1 MSHKCIFGLAGF
13 SNSGKTTL
21 ALSLIKVFRKK
32 GYSLGTIKHAHHNFN
47 IDKPGK
53 DSWKHREAGSQE
65 IIVSSSK
72 RIAHIIEHDNDQDTN
87 LSELI
92 SLQKNKDI
100 ILVEGFKKE
109 KIPKI
114 EVWRENEN
122 REIISLYDKNI
133 FAIATD
139 NIENKELKNL
149 EKKILDSQTQMKEIV
164 ANAAIKEVK
173 SDMILGLGSGSTAAL
188 MIKSLADEIR
198 SGKLQNIKG
207 VATSF
212 QSEVL
217 ALELD
222 IPLIDLA
229 SVSQIDLA
237 IDGADEVDPGFQLIK
252 GGGAC
257 HVREKLV
264 ASKANQ
270 LLIVVDETKL
280 VQNLNQS
287 FPLPVE
293 VLPNAW
299 KQVQEVI
306 SEMNG
311 SSSLRMAIKKA
322 GPVVTDQ
329 GNLILDVLF
338 NDGIKN
344 PKDIEMTINNIP
356 GVLENGLFVDL
367 TDKVLV
373 GKIEDNVPVVYSP
386 SRAS

>member
-1 MSHKCIFGLAGF
+1 
-13 SNSGKTTL
+13 
-21 ALSLIKVFRKK
+21 
-32 GYSLGTIKHAHHNFN
+32 
-47 IDKPGK
+47 
-53 DSWKHREAGSQE
+53 
-65 IIVSSSK
+65 
-72 RIAHIIEHDNDQDTN
+72 
-87 LSELI
+87 
-92 SLQKNKDI
+92 
-100 ILVEGFKKE
+100 
-109 KIPKI
+109 
-114 EVWRENEN
+114 
-122 REIISLYDKNI
+122 
-133 FAIATD
+133 
-139 NIENKELKNL
+139 
-149 EKKILDSQTQMKEIV
+149 MKQVV
-164 ANAAIKEVK
+164 ADAAIREVK
-173 SDMILGLGSGSTAAL
+173 SGMILGLGSGSTAAL
-188 MIKSLADEIR
+188 MIKSLSDEIR

-222 IPLIDLA
+222 IPLIELA

-264 ASKANQ
+264 AYKSNK
-270 LLIVVDETKL
+270 LLIVVDNTKL
-280 VQNLNQS
+280 VQNLNRS

-299 KQVQEVI
+299 KQVQEAI

-311 SSSLRMAIKKA
+311 NSTLRMATKKA

-344 PKDIEMTINNIP
+344 PKDIEMKINNIP

-367 TDKVLV
+367 AGKVLV
-373 GKIEDNVPVVYSP
+373 GKIENNTPVVYSP

>member
-1 MSHKCIFGLAGF
+1 
-13 SNSGKTTL
+13 
-21 ALSLIKVFRKK
+21 
-32 GYSLGTIKHAHHNFN
+32 
-47 IDKPGK
+47 
-53 DSWKHREAGSQE
+53 
-65 IIVSSSK
+65 
-72 RIAHIIEHDNDQDTN
+72 
-87 LSELI
+87 
-92 SLQKNKDI
+92 
-100 ILVEGFKKE
+100 
-109 KIPKI
+109 
-114 EVWRENEN
+114 
-122 REIISLYDKNI
+122 
-133 FAIATD
+133 
-139 NIENKELKNL
+139 
-149 EKKILDSQTQMKEIV
+149 MKQIV
-164 ANAAIKEVK
+164 ADAAIKEVK

-188 MIKSLADEIR
+188 MIKSLGNEIR
-198 SGKLQNIKG
+198 SGSLQNIRG

-264 ASKANQ
+264 ASKANK

-299 KQVQEVI
+299 KQVKDVI
-306 SEMNG
+306 LEMNG
-311 SSSLRMAIKKA
+311 TSTLRMATKKA

-338 NDGIKN
+338 NDGIQN
-344 PKDIEMTINNIP
+344 PKEIEMRVNNIP

-373 GKIEDNVPVVYSP
+373 GKVENNKPFVYSP
-386 SRAS
+386 SKIC

>member
-1 MSHKCIFGLAGF
+1 
-13 SNSGKTTL
+13 
-21 ALSLIKVFRKK
+21 
-32 GYSLGTIKHAHHNFN
+32 
-47 IDKPGK
+47 
-53 DSWKHREAGSQE
+53 
-65 IIVSSSK
+65 
-72 RIAHIIEHDNDQDTN
+72 
-87 LSELI
+87 
-92 SLQKNKDI
+92 
-100 ILVEGFKKE
+100 
-109 KIPKI
+109 
-114 EVWRENEN
+114 
-122 REIISLYDKNI
+122 
-133 FAIATD
+133 
-139 NIENKELKNL
+139 
-149 EKKILDSQTQMKEIV
+149 MKQIV
-164 ANAAIKEVK
+164 ADAAIKEVK
-173 SDMILGLGSGSTAAL
+173 SGMILGLGSGSTAAL

-198 SGKLQNIKG
+198 SGKLKNIKG

-217 ALELD
+217 ALELG
-222 IPLIDLA
+222 IPLVDLA

-264 ASKANQ
+264 AHKANH
-270 LLIVVDETKL
+270 LLIVVDESKI

-299 KQVQEVI
+299 KQIQEVL
-306 SEMNG
+306 SKMNG
-311 SSSLRMAIKKA
+311 NSTLRMATKKA

-338 NDGIKN
+338 NEGIKN
-344 PKDIEMTINNIP
+344 PKEIEMRINNIP

-373 GKIEDNVPVVYSP
+373 GKIENDIPIVYSP
-386 SRAS
+386 SKIC

>member
-1 MSHKCIFGLAGF
+1 
-13 SNSGKTTL
+13 
-21 ALSLIKVFRKK
+21 
-32 GYSLGTIKHAHHNFN
+32 
-47 IDKPGK
+47 
-53 DSWKHREAGSQE
+53 
-65 IIVSSSK
+65 
-72 RIAHIIEHDNDQDTN
+72 
-87 LSELI
+87 
-92 SLQKNKDI
+92 
-100 ILVEGFKKE
+100 
-109 KIPKI
+109 
-114 EVWRENEN
+114 
-122 REIISLYDKNI
+122 
-133 FAIATD
+133 
-139 NIENKELKNL
+139 
-149 EKKILDSQTQMKEIV
+149 LDSQTQMKQVV
-164 ANAAIKEVK
+164 ADAAIREVK
-173 SDMILGLGSGSTAAL
+173 SGMILGLGSGSTAAL
-188 MIKSLADEIR
+188 MIKSLANEIR
-198 SGKLQNIKG
+198 SGKLQNIRG

-229 SVSQIDLA
+229 SVSHIDLA

-264 ASKANQ
+264 ASKAKQ

-280 VQNLNQS
+280 VKNLNQS

-293 VLPNAW
+293 ALPNAW

-306 SEMNG
+306 SEMHA
-311 SSSLRMAIKKA
+311 SSSLRMATKKA

-344 PKDIEMTINNIP
+344 PKDIEMKINNIP

-373 GKIEDNVPVVYSP
+373 GKIENNTPVVYSP

>member
-1 MSHKCIFGLAGF
+1 M
-13 SNSGKTTL
+13 
-21 ALSLIKVFRKK
+21 KK
-32 GYSLGTIKHAHHNFN
+32 
-47 IDKPGK
+47 
-53 DSWKHREAGSQE
+53 
-65 IIVSSSK
+65 
-72 RIAHIIEHDNDQDTN
+72 
-87 LSELI
+87 
-92 SLQKNKDI
+92 
-100 ILVEGFKKE
+100 
-109 KIPKI
+109 
-114 EVWRENEN
+114 
-122 REIISLYDKNI
+122 
-133 FAIATD
+133 
-139 NIENKELKNL
+139 
-149 EKKILDSQTQMKEIV
+149 IV

-173 SDMILGLGSGSTAAL
+173 SNMILGLGSGSTAAL
-188 MIKSLADEIR
+188 MIKSLADEIS

-217 ALELD
+217 ALELG
-222 IPLIDLA
+222 IPLVDLA

-280 VQNLNQS
+280 VQNLNKS

-299 KQVQEVI
+299 KQVEELI
-306 SEMNG
+306 LEMNG
-311 SSSLRMAIKKA
+311 SSTLRMAAKKA

-329 GNLILDVLF
+329 GNLILDVF
-338 NDGIKN
+338 FEDGIKD
-344 PKDIEMTINNIP
+344 PKAIEMSINNIP

-367 TDKVLV
+367 VNKVLV
-373 GKIEDNVPVVYSP
+373 GKIENNLPVVYSP
-386 SRAS
+386 SKVS

>member
-1 MSHKCIFGLAGF
+1 
-13 SNSGKTTL
+13 
-21 ALSLIKVFRKK
+21 
-32 GYSLGTIKHAHHNFN
+32 
-47 IDKPGK
+47 
-53 DSWKHREAGSQE
+53 
-65 IIVSSSK
+65 
-72 RIAHIIEHDNDQDTN
+72 
-87 LSELI
+87 
-92 SLQKNKDI
+92 
-100 ILVEGFKKE
+100 
-109 KIPKI
+109 
-114 EVWRENEN
+114 
-122 REIISLYDKNI
+122 
-133 FAIATD
+133 
-139 NIENKELKNL
+139 
-149 EKKILDSQTQMKEIV
+149 MKQIV
-164 ANAAIKEVK
+164 ANAAIREVK

-188 MIKSLADEIR
+188 MIKSLADEMR
-198 SGKLQNIKG
+198 SGKLQNIRG

-264 ASKANQ
+264 ASKADK

-280 VQNLNQS
+280 VQNLTLS

-356 GVLENGLFVDL
+356 GVLENGLFIDL

-373 GKIEDNVPVVYSP
+373 GKIEENFPVVYSP
-386 SRAS
+386 SRSS

>member
-1 MSHKCIFGLAGF
+1 
-13 SNSGKTTL
+13 
-21 ALSLIKVFRKK
+21 
-32 GYSLGTIKHAHHNFN
+32 
-47 IDKPGK
+47 
-53 DSWKHREAGSQE
+53 
-65 IIVSSSK
+65 
-72 RIAHIIEHDNDQDTN
+72 
-87 LSELI
+87 
-92 SLQKNKDI
+92 
-100 ILVEGFKKE
+100 
-109 KIPKI
+109 
-114 EVWRENEN
+114 
-122 REIISLYDKNI
+122 
-133 FAIATD
+133 
-139 NIENKELKNL
+139 
-149 EKKILDSQTQMKEIV
+149 MKQIV
-164 ANAAIKEVK
+164 AEAAIEEVK
-173 SDMILGLGSGSTAAL
+173 SDMIIGLGSGSTAAL
-188 MIKSLADEIR
+188 MIKSLADAIR
-198 SGKLQNIKG
+198 AGKLKNIRG

-252 GGGAC
+252 GGGEC

-299 KQVQEVI
+299 KQVQELI
-306 SEMNG
+306 SQMNG
-311 SSSLRMAIKKA
+311 TSTLRMATKKA
-322 GPVVTDQ
+322 GPIVTDQ

-344 PKDIEMTINNIP
+344 PKDIEMNINNIP

-373 GKIEDNVPVVYSP
+373 GKIENNIPVLYSP
-386 SRAS
+386 AKVG

>member
-1 MSHKCIFGLAGF
+1 M
-13 SNSGKTTL
+13 
-21 ALSLIKVFRKK
+21 KK
-32 GYSLGTIKHAHHNFN
+32 
-47 IDKPGK
+47 
-53 DSWKHREAGSQE
+53 
-65 IIVSSSK
+65 
-72 RIAHIIEHDNDQDTN
+72 
-87 LSELI
+87 
-92 SLQKNKDI
+92 
-100 ILVEGFKKE
+100 
-109 KIPKI
+109 
-114 EVWRENEN
+114 
-122 REIISLYDKNI
+122 
-133 FAIATD
+133 
-139 NIENKELKNL
+139 
-149 EKKILDSQTQMKEIV
+149 IV

-173 SDMILGLGSGSTAAL
+173 SNMILGLGSGSTAAL
-188 MIKSLADEIR
+188 MIKSLADEIS

-217 ALELD
+217 ALELG

-237 IDGADEVDPGFQLIK
+237 IDGADEVDPAFQLIK

-280 VQNLNQS
+280 VQNLNKS

-299 KQVQEVI
+299 KQVQELI
-306 SEMNG
+306 LEMNG
-311 SSSLRMAIKKA
+311 SSTLRMAAKKA

-329 GNLILDVLF
+329 GNLILDVF
-338 NDGIKN
+338 FEDGIRN
-344 PKDIEMTINNIP
+344 PKEIEMSINNIP

-367 TDKVLV
+367 VNKVLV
-373 GKIEDNVPVVYSP
+373 GKIENNLPVVYSP
-386 SRAS
+386 SKVS

>member
-1 MSHKCIFGLAGF
+1 
-13 SNSGKTTL
+13 
-21 ALSLIKVFRKK
+21 
-32 GYSLGTIKHAHHNFN
+32 
-47 IDKPGK
+47 
-53 DSWKHREAGSQE
+53 
-65 IIVSSSK
+65 
-72 RIAHIIEHDNDQDTN
+72 
-87 LSELI
+87 
-92 SLQKNKDI
+92 
-100 ILVEGFKKE
+100 
-109 KIPKI
+109 
-114 EVWRENEN
+114 
-122 REIISLYDKNI
+122 
-133 FAIATD
+133 
-139 NIENKELKNL
+139 
-149 EKKILDSQTQMKEIV
+149 MKQIV
-164 ANAAIKEVK
+164 ADEAIKEVK
-173 SDMILGLGSGSTAAL
+173 SEMILGLGSGSTAAL
-188 MIKSLADEIR
+188 MIKSLADAIH
-198 SGKLQNIKG
+198 SGKLRDIKG

-222 IPLIDLA
+222 IPLLDLA

-293 VLPNAW
+293 VLPNSW
-299 KQVQEVI
+299 KQVKDVI

-311 SSSLRMAIKKA
+311 SSTLRMATKKA

-338 NDGIKN
+338 DEGIKN
-344 PKDIEMTINNIP
+344 PKEVEMSINNIP

-373 GKIEDNVPVVYSP
+373 GKIEKGIPVVYSP
-386 SRAS
+386 SRLG

>member
-1 MSHKCIFGLAGF
+1 
-13 SNSGKTTL
+13 
-21 ALSLIKVFRKK
+21 
-32 GYSLGTIKHAHHNFN
+32 
-47 IDKPGK
+47 
-53 DSWKHREAGSQE
+53 
-65 IIVSSSK
+65 
-72 RIAHIIEHDNDQDTN
+72 
-87 LSELI
+87 
-92 SLQKNKDI
+92 
-100 ILVEGFKKE
+100 
-109 KIPKI
+109 
-114 EVWRENEN
+114 
-122 REIISLYDKNI
+122 
-133 FAIATD
+133 
-139 NIENKELKNL
+139 
-149 EKKILDSQTQMKEIV
+149 MKQIV

-173 SDMILGLGSGSTAAL
+173 SDMIIGLGSGSTAAL
-188 MIKSLADEIR
+188 MIKSLASEIR
-198 SGKLQNIKG
+198 SGKLKNIRG

-264 ASKANQ
+264 ASKANH
-270 LLIVVDETKL
+270 LLIVVDETKI
-280 VQNLNQS
+280 VQNLNRS

-299 KQVQEVI
+299 KQVQEVL
-306 SEMNG
+306 SKMKG
-311 SSSLRMAIKKA
+311 DSTLRMANKKA

-329 GNLILDVLF
+329 GNLILDVFF
-338 NDGIKN
+338 NEGIKK
-344 PKDIEMTINNIP
+344 PKEIEMSINNIP

-373 GKIEDNVPVVYSP
+373 GKIENNIPVVYSP
-386 SRAS
+386 SKVS

>member
-1 MSHKCIFGLAGF
+1 
-13 SNSGKTTL
+13 
-21 ALSLIKVFRKK
+21 
-32 GYSLGTIKHAHHNFN
+32 
-47 IDKPGK
+47 
-53 DSWKHREAGSQE
+53 
-65 IIVSSSK
+65 
-72 RIAHIIEHDNDQDTN
+72 
-87 LSELI
+87 
-92 SLQKNKDI
+92 
-100 ILVEGFKKE
+100 
-109 KIPKI
+109 
-114 EVWRENEN
+114 
-122 REIISLYDKNI
+122 
-133 FAIATD
+133 
-139 NIENKELKNL
+139 
-149 EKKILDSQTQMKEIV
+149 MKQIV
-164 ANAAIKEVK
+164 ADAAIKEVK
-173 SDMILGLGSGSTAAL
+173 SNMILGLGSGSTAAL

-198 SGKLQNIKG
+198 TGELKNIKG

-217 ALELD
+217 ALQLE

-264 ASKANQ
+264 ASKANK

-280 VQNLNQS
+280 VRNLNHT

-299 KQVQEVI
+299 KQVQDVI

-311 SSSLRMAIKKA
+311 NSTLRMATKKA
-322 GPVVTDQ
+322 GPIVTDQ

-338 NDGIKN
+338 DGGIKN
-344 PKDIEMTINNIP
+344 PKDIEITINNIP

-373 GKIEDNVPVVYSP
+373 GKIENDIPVVYSP
-386 SRAS
+386 SKVD